1 MDRILLSLLILG
13 SVLVPAM
20 ATEEPS
26 YQVLERDGD
35 FELRSYGAYLIA
47 ETRVDGSFDDAGN
60 AAFQRLFRYIS
71 GANRGQRKIA
81 MTAPVVQ
88 QSARGTDIAM
98 TAPVR
103 QETDAMG
110 GYRVAFIIPA
120 EFTRA
125 TAPEPT
131 DPQVTLRE
139 VPAQTMAVQRYSGR
153 WTEKLY
159 REQETRLRA
168 LLEKHNLAPTGAP
181 VYARYNAP
189 FVPWPLRRNEV
200 MVPVRRN

>member
-1 MDRILLSLLILG
+1 MHRILLLLLILG
-13 SVLVPAM
+13 SVLTPAM
-20 ATEEPS
+20 ATEEPA

-47 ETRVDGSFDDAGN
+47 ETHVDGSFEDAGN

-71 GANRGQRKIA
+71 GANRGERKIA

-88 QSARGTDIAM
+88 QNARGTDIAM

-103 QETDAMG
+103 QETDATG
-110 GYRVAFIIPA
+110 GYRVAFIVPA
-120 EFTRA
+120 GFTRA
-125 TAPEPT
+125 TVPEPT
-131 DPQVTLRE
+131 DPLVTFRE
-139 VPAQTMAVQRYSGR
+139 VSAQTMAVLRYSGR

-159 REQETRLRA
+159 REQETRLKGILAQRA
-168 LLEKHNLAPTGAP
+168 WVATGAT